1 MQMDTPQHAV
11 APLSK
16 EQIRALP
23 AFENIASDKIIV
35 IQTLEQCLALQDQL
49 SSIQVF
55 GFDSESKPTFK
66 VGEKSTGPHV
76 IQLAT
81 RNNVY
86 LFQVSTEILSFL
98 KPILENEQQLK
109 VGFGLKNDA
118 HIFRGI
124 DIQPTS
130 LIELSKS
137 FASFG
142 YRSQVGVQTAIALLF
157 QRYFAKSKKIS
168 TSNWAVKRLSPQQI
182 SYAAADAYA
191 ALLVFEQLYQQ
202 HRFTPQLQQQIMKI
216 LEGSTDKA

>member
-1 MQMDTPQHAV
+1 MQMDTPQHTA

-16 EQIRALP
+16 EQIRALA
-23 AFENIASDKIIV
+23 AFENLASEKIMV
-35 IQTLEQCLALQDQL
+35 IQTLEQCLTLHDQL

-81 RNNVY
+81 HDTAYV
-86 LFQVSTEILSFL
+86 FQVSVEILDFL
-98 KPILENEQQLK
+98 RPILENEQQLK

-118 HIFRGI
+118 HIFRSRG
-124 DIQPTS
+124 IQPAS

-137 FASFG
+137 FSSFG

-157 QRYFAKSKKIS
+157 QRYLAKSKKIS
-168 TSNWAVKRLSPQQI
+168 TSNWAVKHLSPQQV
-182 SYAAADAYA
+182 SYATADAYA

>member
-1 MQMDTPQHAV
+1 M
-11 APLSK
+11 
-16 EQIRALP
+16 
-23 AFENIASDKIIV
+23 
-35 IQTLEQCLALQDQL
+35 
-49 SSIQVF
+49 F

-81 RNNVY
+81 HDTAYV
-86 LFQVSTEILSFL
+86 FQVSAEILDFL
-98 KPILENEQQLK
+98 RPILENEQQLK

-118 HIFRGI
+118 HIFRSRG
-124 DIQPTS
+124 IQPAS

-137 FASFG
+137 FGSFG

-157 QRYFAKSKKIS
+157 QRYLAKSKKIS
-168 TSNWAVKRLSPQQI
+168 TSNWAVKRLSPQQV